1 MHDSFTGIK
10 GSFDKTIEKIELL
23 VKNNICV
30 SVETIL
36 SGKLSENIILEMSQI
51 LNNIGIEYWNFMP
64 YVPTGSVYDDEY
76 SVNAREAIGIVKK

>member
-1 MHDSFTGIK
+1 
-10 GSFDKTIEKIELL
+10 
-23 VKNNICV
+23 
-30 SVETIL
+30 
-36 SGKLSENIILEMSQI
+36 MSQI